1 MRYTPFHALFT
12 FSTGSLIST
21 VNGMSVK
28 DQIVSFLVRYGFQII
43 GSIVI
48 LVAGHFAA
56 VFVAKLVKKLIARFH
71 LEPPVEN
78 LLVLLSRVLVI
89 VIAAVLAVS
98 KLGVN
103 ISPLVTGIGVIG
115 VGIGLATQGVL
126 SNVVAGLVIMFC
138 KPFRVTEYIELLG
151 VDGVVEKI
159 DLFSTS
165 LRHFDKSIVVIP
177 NKKISGEILHNYG
190 TIRQLDLSVTV
201 AYDSELKTTETAIR
215 GTLVSNPKVR
225 QDIPAAVAVG
235 SLANGC
241 ISWNVRPW
249 VNVQDYPVAPG
260 EIYSALIKNLAAAG
274 VELAYPQR
282 EIRILNESH
291 VGARHDS
298 RAAAG
303 I

>member
-1 MRYTPFHALFT
+1 M
-12 FSTGSLIST
+12 
-21 VNGMSVK
+21 NVK
-28 DQIVSFLVRYGFQII
+28 DQIISFLVGYGFQIL
-43 GSIVI
+43 GSIII
-48 LVAGHFAA
+48 LLAGHFCAR
-56 VFVAKLVKKLIARFH
+56 FVAQLVKKLVARFH

-78 LLVLLSRVLVI
+78 LLVLLARVLVM
-89 VIAAVLAVS
+89 VIAVVLAVS
-98 KLGVN
+98 NLGVN
-103 ISPLVTGIGVIG
+103 ISPLVTGIGVVG

-126 SNVVAGLVIMFC
+126 SNVVAGLVIMFS

-159 DLFSTS
+159 DLFSTH

-201 AYDSELKTTETAIR
+201 AYDSDLKTTETAIR
-215 GTLVSNPKVR
+215 GTLVSNPRVR

-241 ISWNVRPW
+241 ITWNVRPW
-249 VNVQDYPVAPG
+249 VNVQDFPPAPG
-260 EIYSALIKNLAAAG
+260 EIYSALMKNLAAAG
-274 VELAYPQR
+274 IELAYPQR
-282 EIRILNESH
+282 EIRILNDVH
-291 VGARHDS
+291 AGPQPAS